1 MAKQPQLP
9 KKTLV
14 RDAQA
19 AVAAC
24 AGWASRLAARR
35 ITNFLDEHMQGSG
48 LSLTQFGLMAQ
59 IAAAPDDT
67 LGALAERTGLDQ
79 STLSRNLRGL
89 EAAGLVEI
97 AVNGED
103 QRRRAV
109 WLTEKGARS
118 LETAHPGLAGRAC
131 RFERTPRSAPRA
143 SAWCRLGTACSANS
157 RPAASSSSP
166 PG

>member
-1 MAKQPQLP
+1 MARRPQAP
-9 KKTLV
+9 AKTLV

-19 AVAAC
+19 AIAAC

-35 ITNFLDEHMQGSG
+35 ITNFLEERMHDSG
-48 LSLTQFGLMAQ
+48 LSLAQFGLMGQ

-89 EAAGLVEI
+89 EAAGFVEI
-97 AVNGED
+97 AIADDD

-109 WLTEKGARS
+109 WLTEQGARR
-118 LETAHPGLAGRAC
+118 LEAAIPIW
-131 RFERTPRSAPRA
+131 RSAHAALAERFDPRLA
-143 SAWCRLGTACSANS
+143 LRLG
-157 RPAASSSSP
+157 AASEELV
-166 PG
+166 GE

>member
-1 MAKQPQLP
+1 MAKRPQVP

-35 ITNFLDEHMQGSG
+35 ITNFLEERMQGSG
-48 LSLTQFGLMAQ
+48 LSLAQFGLMAQ

-67 LGALAERTGLDQ
+67 LGALAERTGLEQ

-97 AVNGED
+97 TVTGED

-109 WLTEKGARS
+109 WLTEEGARR
-118 LETAHPGLAGRAC
+118 LEAAIPVWRDAHEALAE
-131 RFERTPRSAPRA
+131 RFDPRLAL
-143 SAWCRLGTACSANS
+143 RLG
-157 RPAASSSSP
+157 AATEQLV
-166 PG
+166 GK

>member
-1 MAKQPQLP
+1 MAKQPQVP

-35 ITNFLDEHMQGSG
+35 ITNFLEERTQGSG
-48 LSLTQFGLMAQ
+48 LSLAQFGLMAQ

-67 LGALAERTGLDQ
+67 LGALAERTGLEQ

-97 AVNGED
+97 TVTGED

-109 WLTEKGARS
+109 WLTEEGARR
-118 LETAHPGLAGRAC
+118 LEAAIPVWRDAHEALAE
-131 RFERTPRSAPRA
+131 RFDPRLAL
-143 SAWCRLGTACSANS
+143 RLG
-157 RPAASSSSP
+157 AATEQLV
-166 PG
+166 GK